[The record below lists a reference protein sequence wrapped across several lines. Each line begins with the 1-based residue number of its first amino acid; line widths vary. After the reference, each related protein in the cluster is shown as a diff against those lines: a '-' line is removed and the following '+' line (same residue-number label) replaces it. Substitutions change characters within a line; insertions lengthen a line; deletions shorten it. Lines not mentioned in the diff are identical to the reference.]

1 MHGSMDFETPN
12 PTRAFELPGSDI
24 QREGILKKL
33 KTNKKKY
40 FVLRSTSSSGPARL
54 EYYDSE
60 KKLRAGLPPKRS
72 VILHTCF
79 NINKKNDSRQKYAI
93 ALYTKDE
100 CFSVVADDAVEQE
113 LWLNLLLKLQNEFI
127 PPGEM
132 PKRHFDHVWQVSV
145 KPKGLGMIRGI
156 CGDYRLCLSDSDI
169 CMVKRNS
176 DKPEHT
182 FQLSSIRRY
191 ANTDNFFFMEV
202 GRHSPTGPGELY
214 MQLEDSFS
222 AQNIHE
228 ELLVYMRKNSGGDIF
243 RQRSSTSTSTL
254 RRSRESGDNDS
265 DVTIRQRTHSESKK
279 HAGPRKSSSLNQR
292 PQSVSTL
299 PRSPVS
305 DNNIMM
311 NSGFYANIPSTF
323 NVPRDRSDSS
333 SSRASS
339 HKSIPPEGYGSSP
352 EPIYENT
359 KDNSNISSLRSMTP
373 ESFSIPITE
382 ESRSTY
388 MDMIPSQNSAAI
400 MENTPYLDMSPGQQ
414 PTNNQL
420 FISPIQPIHGRSSS
434 LPVTQSSNKSDT
446 DKAYMTMLPGQST
459 PETVMS
465 SYMDMSPG
473 QYSVPIT
480 NSQGQQHSPVITSPG
495 QHTTPYSPPSQR
507 VSRPET
513 PPSQRVSRPG
523 SSCSHDSSINSSE
536 GYMEM
541 NPAEQSKSSE
551 KVNVGPEQG
560 YIDMTVGSSSS
571 TSSKDGSPKLSR
583 TAPIPIRSTK
593 QSAYM
598 DMGPSSQ
605 PLAPVKEGGSGE
617 GNFPLTQQHN
627 HFGDMNL
634 RPNKVVSYL
643 SDDSMSG
650 EFPKRAY
657 SVGSRPPRKL
667 LPQHLHHPVMTKQNV
682 STNGRSSSAP
692 HLIEKKL
699 RNMNMIPYTT
709 MDSSLSCSPSQ
720 SIKSSISDSDS
731 FIEMEHMR
739 PRTSSDSF
747 GCRPRSSSFGKVFV
761 QGHRPRSSSYGT
773 SARGK
778 LGSYE
783 SVRLTSKELHI
794 KHSNE
799 SLTGQISGASSS
811 ESLKRNDSM
820 SKSNKK
826 SEYVDMRLDK
836 SEAPGYIDMTVNPK
850 SVGNKSSTSS
860 LSSSPAVVGLTS
872 PIRQD
877 TTSSPSIKIIKP
889 SGNQKSIGFSTSTN
903 SSSTDSIPP
912 PSSLFSPINFVSP
925 SGSRS
930 PSVKG
935 RSPASS
941 GRESEEEGYMS
952 YQPTSSGKSKDEKK
966 SENKKEKKSW
976 HSKSKHK
983 DKKHSEDKDKKNE
996 SKVLVASNS
1005 STGLNI
1011 QEMKN
1016 DRDSMYMDYE
1026 PGALTVSTSEST
1038 NPILFSLGNELNLT
1052 SSGSE
1057 PSMDLSQ
1064 NQNMADSS
1072 SYMEYEP
1079 ETVASKTNM
1088 TCSEKIVSDESAYM
1102 EYEPGSV
1109 EQSMRTSQQNLPSA
1123 VVSELSGHKAPPIPP
1138 RKMEGV
1144 DVEQEETLASEY
1156 ESGGSSIE
1164 TLKDSGSACH
1174 VDLDP
1179 YMDFDPEN
1187 SDNKTG
1193 GIKTPS
1199 RVRSFIT
1206 DTSMEDELGKDNSV
1220 KEGSGTV
1227 VPSSPIDKPIKQK
1240 ASDSVQT
1247 EKSVQIKTV
1256 INPSN
1261 FSETIPENDEY
1272 VGLEF
1277 KSKSTERFLLGG
1289 ITPGNQNISSEH
1301 LISTKNSKK
1310 DSSVFKNEVIK
1321 PENHR
1326 NEKKSDM
1333 KIKNLSDVFEGS
1345 VSSLEELKIEE
1356 PSTEKD
1362 IKECKVRHTSMSSKI
1377 STSPQE
1383 LTKQSSLSSMNLPA
1397 ESLELQIKEKVE
1409 KVEIQNSAN
1418 SNTSR
1423 HSCSDLTM
1431 SYEPMN
1437 FPSDTLKSSELSSS
1451 QQQLTTPGLNYAS
1464 LDLGSRENID
1474 NDIKLQPVKS
1484 RHASTAEDSGPLPPN
1499 SYAQIDFNMSENL
1512 KNSGKQDG
1520 KFSKE

>member
-1 MHGSMDFETPN
+1 MSTMSSSMHGSMDFETPN
-12 PTRAFELPGSDI
+12 PTRSFELPGSDI

-228 ELLVYMRKNSGGDIF
+228 ELLVYMRKNSGADIF

-254 RRSRESGDNDS
+254 RRSRESGESES

-279 HAGPRKSSSLNQR
+279 NTGSPRRSIQR
-292 PQSVSTL
+292 PQSVATL
-299 PRSPVS
+299 PRSPE
-305 DNNIMM
+305 NNIMM

-339 HKSIPPEGYGSSP
+339 HKSLPPEGYGSSP

-359 KDNSNISSLRSMTP
+359 KDNSNTSSLRSMTP

-382 ESRSTY
+382 ESLSTY
-388 MDMIPSQNSAAI
+388 MDMSPSQNSVAI
-400 MENTPYLDMSPGQQ
+400 MENTPYLDMMPGQQ
-414 PTNNQL
+414 PTNKQL

-446 DKAYMTMLPGQST
+446 DKAYMAMSPGQST
-459 PETVMS
+459 QETVMS
-465 SYMDMSPG
+465 SYMAMSPG
-473 QYSVPIT
+473 QHSGPMT
-480 NSQGQQHSPVITSPG
+480 NSQGQQQSPVISSPG
-495 QHTTPYSPPSQR
+495 TPYSPPSQR

-523 SSCSHDSSINSSE
+523 SSCSHDSSINSSD

-551 KVNVGPEQG
+551 KVNNGPEQG

-627 HFGDMNL
+627 HFVDMNL

-667 LPQHLHHPVMTKQNV
+667 LPQHLHHPVMPKQNV

-794 KHSNE
+794 KRSNE

-877 TTSSPSIKIIKP
+877 ATSSPSIKIIKP

-903 SSSTDSIPP
+903 SSSTDNIPP

-941 GRESEEEGYMS
+941 GRESEEESYMS
-952 YQPTSSGKSKDEKK
+952 YQPASAEKTKDEKK

-983 DKKHSEDKDKKNE
+983 DKKQSEEKEKKNG
-996 SKVLVASNS
+996 SKVSVASNNS
-1005 STGLNI
+1005 SGTGLNI

-1026 PGALTVSTSEST
+1026 PGALNVSTSDST
-1038 NPILFSLGNELNLT
+1038 NPVQFSCGNELNLT

-1057 PSMDLSQ
+1057 PSMDTSQ
-1064 NQNMADSS
+1064 NQTMADSS
-1072 SYMEYEP
+1072 PYMEYEP
-1079 ETVASKTNM
+1079 ESVAMKSDM
-1088 TCSEKIVSDESAYM
+1088 ICSENIVSDDSAYM
-1102 EYEPGSV
+1102 EYEPGSA
-1109 EQSMRTSQQNLPSA
+1109 EQSMRTSEPDLPPA
-1123 VVSELSGHKAPPIPP
+1123 ALSGLSGQKAPPIPP
-1138 RKMEGV
+1138 RKTEGAKF
-1144 DVEQEETLASEY
+1144 EQEETFASEY

-1187 SDNKTG
+1187 SD
-1193 GIKTPS
+1193 IKPGVIKAPS

-1206 DTSMEDELGKDNSV
+1206 DTSMEEELGKDNSV
-1220 KEGSGTV
+1220 KEVSGTV
-1227 VPSSPIDKPIKQK
+1227 VPSSPIDKPVKQK
-1240 ASDSVQT
+1240 ASDSVQS

-1256 INPSN
+1256 INPN
-1261 FSETIPENDEY
+1261 LSETIPESDEY

-1289 ITPGNQNISSEH
+1289 ITPGNQNITSDQ
-1301 LISTKNSKK
+1301 LISSKNSKK
-1310 DSSVFKNEVIK
+1310 DNLFKNEVGK
-1321 PENHR
+1321 PDNR
-1326 NEKKSDM
+1326 NEKKLDI
-1333 KIKNLSDVFEGS
+1333 KIKNLPDVFEGS
-1345 VSSLEELKIEE
+1345 VSSLEELKIVES
-1356 PSTEKD
+1356 PTEKD
-1362 IKECKVRHTSMSSKI
+1362 IKECKSRHSSTSSKI
-1377 STSPQE
+1377 STSPLE
-1383 LTKQSSLSSMNLPA
+1383 LSNKSSLLGMNLPV
-1397 ESLELQIKEKVE
+1397 ESLELHIKEKVE

-1437 FPSDTLKSSELSSS
+1437 FPSDTLKNSELSSS

>member
-1 MHGSMDFETPN
+1 MSTMSSSMHGSMDFETPN
-12 PTRAFELPGSDI
+12 PTRSFELPGSDI

-60 KKLRAGLPPKRS
+60 KKLRA
-72 VILHTCF
+72 
-79 NINKKNDSRQKYAI
+79 
-93 ALYTKDE
+93 
-100 CFSVVADDAVEQE
+100 
-113 LWLNLLLKLQNEFI
+113 
-127 PPGEM
+127 
-132 PKRHFDHVWQVSV
+132 DHVWQVSV

-228 ELLVYMRKNSGGDIF
+228 ELLVYMRKNSGADIF

-254 RRSRESGDNDS
+254 RRSRESGDSES

-279 HAGPRKSSSLNQR
+279 NTGPRRSIQR
-292 PQSVSTL
+292 PQSVATL
-299 PRSPVS
+299 PRSPE
-305 DNNIMM
+305 NNIMM

-339 HKSIPPEGYGSSP
+339 HKSLPPEGYGSSP

-359 KDNSNISSLRSMTP
+359 KDNSNTSSLRSMTP

-382 ESRSTY
+382 ESLSTY
-388 MDMIPSQNSAAI
+388 MDMSPSQNSVAI
-400 MENTPYLDMSPGQQ
+400 MENTPYLDMMPGQQ
-414 PTNNQL
+414 PTNKQL

-446 DKAYMTMLPGQST
+446 DKAYMAMSPGQST
-459 PETVMS
+459 QETVMS
-465 SYMDMSPG
+465 SYMAMSPG
-473 QYSVPIT
+473 QHSGPMT
-480 NSQGQQHSPVITSPG
+480 NSQGQQQSPVISSPG
-495 QHTTPYSPPSQR
+495 TPYSPPSQR

-523 SSCSHDSSINSSE
+523 SSCSHDSSINSSD

-551 KVNVGPEQG
+551 KVNNGPEQG

-627 HFGDMNL
+627 HFVDMNL

-667 LPQHLHHPVMTKQNV
+667 LPQHLHHPVMPKQNV

-794 KHSNE
+794 KRSNE

-877 TTSSPSIKIIKP
+877 ATSSPSIKIIKP

-903 SSSTDSIPP
+903 SSSTDNIPP

-941 GRESEEEGYMS
+941 GRESEEESYMS
-952 YQPTSSGKSKDEKK
+952 YQPASAEKTKDEKK

-983 DKKHSEDKDKKNE
+983 DKKQSEEKEKKNG
-996 SKVLVASNS
+996 SKVSVASNNS
-1005 STGLNI
+1005 SGTGLNI

-1026 PGALTVSTSEST
+1026 PGALNVSTSDST
-1038 NPILFSLGNELNLT
+1038 NPVQFSCGNELNLT

-1057 PSMDLSQ
+1057 PSMDTSQ
-1064 NQNMADSS
+1064 NQTMADSS
-1072 SYMEYEP
+1072 PYMEYEP
-1079 ETVASKTNM
+1079 ESVAMKSDM
-1088 TCSEKIVSDESAYM
+1088 ICSENIVSDDSAYM
-1102 EYEPGSV
+1102 EYEPGSA
-1109 EQSMRTSQQNLPSA
+1109 EQSMRTSEPDLPPA
-1123 VVSELSGHKAPPIPP
+1123 ALSGLSGQKAPPIPP
-1138 RKMEGV
+1138 RKTEGAKF
-1144 DVEQEETLASEY
+1144 EQEETFASEY

-1187 SDNKTG
+1187 SD
-1193 GIKTPS
+1193 IKPGVIKAPS

-1206 DTSMEDELGKDNSV
+1206 DTSMEEELGKDNSV
-1220 KEGSGTV
+1220 KEVSGTV
-1227 VPSSPIDKPIKQK
+1227 VPSSPIDKPVKQK
-1240 ASDSVQT
+1240 ASDSVQS

-1256 INPSN
+1256 INPN
-1261 FSETIPENDEY
+1261 LSETIPESDEY

-1289 ITPGNQNISSEH
+1289 ITPGNQNITSDQ
-1301 LISTKNSKK
+1301 LISSKNSKK
-1310 DSSVFKNEVIK
+1310 DNLFKNEVGK
-1321 PENHR
+1321 PDNHR
-1326 NEKKSDM
+1326 NEKKLDI
-1333 KIKNLSDVFEGS
+1333 KIKNLPDVFEGS
-1345 VSSLEELKIEE
+1345 VSSLEELKIVES
-1356 PSTEKD
+1356 PTEKD
-1362 IKECKVRHTSMSSKI
+1362 IKECKSRHSSTSSKI
-1377 STSPQE
+1377 STSPLE
-1383 LTKQSSLSSMNLPA
+1383 LSNKSSLLGMNLPV
-1397 ESLELQIKEKVE
+1397 ESLELHIKEKVE